1 MLKKVFLLGVIALSI
16 ATPTMA
22 HAAPKKPPAAKG
34 CTLYGSKVPN
44 GYQIDFQDRW
54 GNTISSYVC
63 WNGVWVSVLKA

>member
-1 MLKKVFLLGVIALSI
+1 MFKKMILLSAIVISMGVPMTAQ
-16 ATPTMA
+16 
-22 HAAPKKPPAAKG
+22 AAPKKPPAAKG